1 LREAAERNA
10 FALGQLNDPH
20 TRRPTPAMMFV
31 ATRAVM
37 GAIRS
42 ASLEDSPL
50 LGTPE
55 FEDELVRM
63 VWGLLQA

>member
-1 LREAAERNA
+1 
-10 FALGQLNDPH
+10 
-20 TRRPTPAMMFV
+20 
-31 ATRAVM
+31 VM

-63 VWGLLQA
+63 VLGVIRV